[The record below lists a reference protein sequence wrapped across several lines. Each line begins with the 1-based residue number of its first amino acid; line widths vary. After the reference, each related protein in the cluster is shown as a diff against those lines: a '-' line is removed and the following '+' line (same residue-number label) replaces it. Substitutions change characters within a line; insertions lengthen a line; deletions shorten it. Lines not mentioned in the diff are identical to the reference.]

1 MTKMIK
7 RISIRL
13 FKDESGAGM
22 TEYAL
27 LVAMIG
33 IALIGTLVA
42 LAGGITNTFN
52 TVITAIGGNPAS
64 IPGNPLTGG

>member
-1 MTKMIK
+1 VTKMIK

-42 LAGGITNTFN
+42 LAGGIANTFN

-64 IPGNPLTGG
+64 IPVNPLTGG